1 MIKEI
6 IVGVGK
12 CSKMQVKI
20 LSSTS
25 DERREKFLND
35 MKADYKNVFKV
46 DTDGNRKV
54 IKGCEELDINEVEV
68 DINEIWYWWIYRFI
82 LWQ

>member
-12 CSKMQVKI
+12 CGKMQVKI

-46 DTDGNRKV
+46 DTEGYKTV
-54 IKGCEELDINEVEV
+54 VKGCEEIDINEVEV
-68 DINEIWYWWIYRFI
+68 DIND
-82 LWQ
+82 

>member
-12 CSKMQVKI
+12 CSKIQVKI

-25 DERREKFLND
+25 DERKEKLLND

-46 DTDGNRKV
+46 DTEGNRKIV
-54 IKGCEELDINEVEV
+54 KGCEELDINEVEV
-68 DINEIWYWWIYRFI
+68 DISE
-82 LWQ
+82 

>member
-25 DERREKFLND
+25 NEVRDKFLND

-46 DTDGNRKV
+46 DTEGNRTI

-68 DINEIWYWWIYRFI
+68 DISEQQY
-82 LWQ
+82 Q

>member
-25 DERREKFLND
+25 NEVRDKFSND

-46 DTDGNRKV
+46 DTEGNRKV

-68 DINEIWYWWIYRFI
+68 DINE
-82 LWQ
+82 

>member
-6 IVGVGK
+6 VVGVGK

-20 LSSTS
+20 LPSTS
-25 DERREKFLND
+25 NEVREKFLND

-46 DTDGNRKV
+46 NTEGARTIV
-54 IKGCEELDINEVEV
+54 KGCEELDINEVEV
-68 DINEIWYWWIYRFI
+68 DISEI
-82 LWQ
+82 

>member
-1 MIKEI
+1 MVKEI
-6 IVGVGK
+6 LVGVGK

-35 MKADYKNVFKV
+35 MKADKV
-46 DTDGNRKV
+46 DAEGNRAI
-54 IKGCEELDINEVEV
+54 IKGCEEIDINEVEV
-68 DINEIWYWWIYRFI
+68 NINE
-82 LWQ
+82 

>member
-20 LSSTS
+20 FSSTS

-46 DTDGNRKV
+46 DTEGNRKV
-54 IKGCEELDINEVEV
+54 INGCEELDINEVEV
-68 DINEIWYWWIYRFI
+68 G
-82 LWQ
+82 

>member
-12 CSKMQVKI
+12 CSKMQVKT
-20 LSSTS
+20 LSNTS

-35 MKADYKNVFKV
+35 MKADYKNVFKI
-46 DTDGNRKV
+46 DTDGNRTV
-54 IKGCEELDINEVEV
+54 ITGCEEIDVNKVEV
-68 DINEIWYWWIYRFI
+68 DYD
-82 LWQ
+82 

>member
-25 DERREKFLND
+25 NEVREKFSND

-46 DTDGNRKV
+46 DTEGNRKV

-68 DINEIWYWWIYRFI
+68 DINE
-82 LWQ
+82 

>member
-68 DINEIWYWWIYRFI
+68 DISE
-82 LWQ
+82 QQHQ

>member
-6 IVGVGK
+6 LVGVGK

-20 LSSTS
+20 LSNTS

-46 DTDGNRKV
+46 DTEGNRVV
-54 IKGCEELDINEVEV
+54 IKGCEEIDINKVEV
-68 DINEIWYWWIYRFI
+68 NDE
-82 LWQ
+82 

>member
-20 LSSTS
+20 LSGTS

-46 DTDGNRKV
+46 DTEDNRTV
-54 IKGCEELDINEVEV
+54 VKGCEEIDINEVEV
-68 DINEIWYWWIYRFI
+68 N
-82 LWQ
+82 

>member
-6 IVGVGK
+6 LVGVGK
-12 CSKMQVKI
+12 CSKMQVRI

-25 DERREKFLND
+25 DERREKLLND

-46 DTDGNRKV
+46 DTEGNRKV
-54 IKGCEELDINEVEV
+54 IKDCEEIDINEVKVE
-68 DINEIWYWWIYRFI
+68 INEI
-82 LWQ
+82 

>member
-6 IVGVGK
+6 LVGVGK
-12 CSKMQVKI
+12 CNKMQVKI
-20 LSSTS
+20 TNKTT
-25 DERREKFLND
+25 DEVYNKFLND

-46 DTDGNRKV
+46 DTEDNRKV

-68 DINEIWYWWIYRFI
+68 DISE
-82 LWQ
+82 

>member
-6 IVGVGK
+6 LVGIGK

-25 DERREKFLND
+25 DERREKFLGD
-35 MKADYKNVFKV
+35 IKADYRNVFKI
-46 DTDGNRKV
+46 DTEGNRSV
-54 IKGCEELDINEVEV
+54 IKGCEEIDINEVEV
-68 DINEIWYWWIYRFI
+68 NVDE
-82 LWQ
+82 